1 MGLENDCPY
10 IIGRGRRGKLNLITD
25 VPGVKVGHVTVS
37 NGYINTGVTA
47 VLPHG
52 GNLFK
57 EKVPAGCAIIN
68 GFGKTIGLMQ
78 INELGTTVLV
88 VSHEKE
94 LVNALG
100 KRVVSL
106 TDGVLTDHG
115 GEYYK

>member
-1 MGLENDCPY
+1 MLLL
-10 IIGRGRRGKLNLITD
+10 RK
-25 VPGVKVGHVTVS
+25 
-37 NGYINTGVTA
+37 
-47 VLPHG
+47 
-52 GNLFK
+52 
-57 EKVPAGCAIIN
+57 
-68 GFGKTIGLMQ
+68 

-106 TDGVLTDHG
+106 DDGVLTDHG